1 MDSIALVGASGIL
14 GMLVRDQLET
24 RGRRVIAIERGDARD
39 PAAIARAGAG
49 TIIDCAGASV
59 AIAPGHGWRGYRA
72 VDTPIGLA
80 VAEAAR
86 RTGAHMIYVAAHHAP
101 AQRGTPYIAAHERVA
116 LAMRDISGCVVR
128 ATGFFAAFAAL
139 LQLARR
145 GWLVDVGDGHTHTN
159 PIDERDLAEL
169 IVDRALAADGP
180 RELVAGGPDVLT
192 RRELYELI
200 AKRAGR
206 RVRIVGVPV
215 WLARI
220 GSALATP
227 LHPRIAQFGRFAC
240 GLAVDDVIAP
250 SMGTRRFDTYL
261 ASVAAAA

>member
-1 MDSIALVGASGIL
+1 
-14 GMLVRDQLET
+14 
-24 RGRRVIAIERGDARD
+24 VIAIERGDARD

-59 AIAPGHGWRGYRA
+59 AIALGHGWRGYRA

-80 VAEAAR
+80 VALAAR

-101 AQRGTPYIAAHERVA
+101 AQRRTPYIAAHERVIA
-116 LAMRDISGCVVR
+116 AMRDVSGCVVR

-145 GWLVDVGDGHTHTN
+145 GWLVDVGDGHTRTN

-169 IVDRALAADGP
+169 VVDRALAADGP
-180 RELVAGGPDVLT
+180 RELVAGGPDVLS

-200 AKRAGR
+200 AARAGR
-206 RVRIVGVPV
+206 RVRIVGVPD
-215 WLARI
+215 WL

-240 GLAVDDVIAP
+240 GLGVEDVIAP
-250 SMGTRRFDTYL
+250 VTGTRRFDTYL
-261 ASVAAAA
+261 AGIAAAA